1 MPYGL
6 NGFIPVNVLEELALE
21 YDACW
26 GVPTF
31 VSDGVLFRDL
41 EFKGDR
47 GIEDEGGFALNVEV
61 NLLCGC
67 A

>member
-1 MPYGL
+1 M
-6 NGFIPVNVLEELALE
+6 LEELALE

-31 VSDGVLFRDL
+31 VSDRILFRDL
-41 EFKGDR
+41 EFNGDR
-47 GIEDEGGFALNVEV
+47 GVEDEGGFALNVEV

-67 A
+67 V